1 MTILQDKTPSVIADG
16 VLSLLSNIIYQVIGM
31 NYLILCTGV

>member
-1 MTILQDKTPSVIADG
+1 MTILQDKTPSAITDG
-16 VLSLLSNIIYQVIGM
+16 VLSLLSDIIYQVSGM